1 MTGGRVRARWLRSA
15 QESSRLCNTLMVSQ
29 AALDA
34 LADPTAALVG
44 LFDGELD
51 GFPQKVAQHFSDLF
65 SPSNLY
71 DEIPILNPAHP
82 PHANKDRSLVRFR
95 AMVQD
100 TSLSQEMYLAK
111 LMDGGC
117 GGWGIGDADNAS
129 TSELD
134 YAHLRQCHVIWAV
147 SIPGESPWCLDALY
161 AATGK
166 LISCWRTMSSQ
177 VTRQSAFHFTR
188 CLFYS
193 SIS

>member
-1 MTGGRVRARWLRSA
+1 MDEYWLGGCAVHRRVLAYV
-15 QESSRLCNTLMVSQ
+15 TLMVSQ

-34 LADPTAALVG
+34 LADPTAALVR
-44 LFDGELD
+44 LFNGELH
-51 GFPQKVAQHFSDLF
+51 GFPQKVAQHFSALF
-65 SPSNLY
+65 SSSSLY

-82 PHANKDRSLVRFR
+82 PHAIKDRSLVRFR

-111 LMDGGC
+111 LIHGGC
-117 GGWGIGDADNAS
+117 GGWGIGEVGNAS

-134 YAHLRQCHVIWAV
+134 YANLRQCHVIWAV

-166 LISCWRTMSSQ
+166 LISCLRTMASQ
-177 VTRQSAFHFTR
+177 VTR
-188 CLFYS
+188 
-193 SIS
+193 